1 MAKKT
6 LKIDNNELINNVS
19 QLIKFAADNDLNEL
33 EFDTAEFGLKVK
45 KRSQI
50 AMMPVN
56 MAASLDNQPSSAEV
70 SKKTEVS
77 KKPAYSKDKVI
88 STPLAGVFY
97 RAKSPTSP
105 VLAKEGDYV
114 SPGTVIGIVLACKN
128 LNEIISD
135 KSGKIAKF
143 IKGNEANVSKGDDI
157 VLLE

>member
-1 MAKKT
+1 MAKKA
-6 LKIDNNELINNVS
+6 LKIDNDQLIDNVS
-19 QLIKFAADNDLNEL
+19 LLVKFAADNDLNEL
-33 EFDTAEFGLKVK
+33 EFDTADFGLKVK

-50 AMMPVN
+50 TMMPMNIATV
-56 MAASLDNQPSSAEV
+56 SDNQATSTAVSKKAEV
-70 SKKTEVS
+70 SKKPS
-77 KKPAYSKDKVI
+77 YSKDKVI